1 MKKIN
6 FEDYDD
12 FTDAVADIYDDF
24 CDDDNFDDVSVI
36 AKYDDARE
44 IITELICKGYE
55 IHSIELND
63 PEFDGY
69 DEEYIISLCNTGDDG
84 DIWCEPM
91 VREGNYI
98 TDESS
103 VIYVLD
109 NCSSDVLKHLD
120 GKFIYEVSIGED
132 DDCEECSECAY
143 KHDEKPTTTSTDK
156 SIYKINNKEVSKEE
170 FDKKYEE
177 FEEMYLDNIRD
188 MLLGYCKFMDEVN
201 DWRNRMFRW

>member
-69 DEEYIISLCNTGDDG
+69 DEEYIISLCNTGVDG

-132 DDCEECSECAY
+132 DDCEECSECAC
-143 KHDEKPTTTSTDK
+143 KHDEKPITTSTTSK
-156 SIYKINNKEVSKEE
+156 STYKINNKEVSKEE
-170 FDKKYEE
+170 FNKEYEK

-188 MLLGYCKFMDEVN
+188 MMLNYCEFMDEMN
-201 DWRNRMFRW
+201 EWRKLLGW

>member
-132 DDCEECSECAY
+132 DDCDDCSECAC
-143 KHDEKPTTTSTDK
+143 KEDEKPTTSSTA
-156 SIYKINNKEVSKEE
+156 IYRVNGKEV
-170 FDKKYEE
+170 DKDTYEKALNE
-177 FEEMYLDNIRD
+177 LDEKYLDNVQD
-188 MLLGYCKFMDEVN
+188 MLLNYFDFISEMNE
-201 DWRNRMFRW
+201 WRKLLGW